1 MYDDVLV
8 PTDGGDGMETV
19 LDHAIAIASDHGATV
34 HGLYVVN
41 KRLYLAS
48 EKERQDDVV
57 AELREEGERAVEQV
71 AERARAAGLETVS
84 EVRQG
89 VPGREVLAYAEA
101 AGIDLIAMGT
111 HDPTDRDRP
120 ATLGSVADRVTNE
133 AAVPVL
139 TVRLDGD

>member
-8 PTDGGDGMETV
+8 PTDGGDEMDEV
-19 LDHAIAIASDHGATV
+19 LDHAITIAGDHDATV

-48 EKERQDDVV
+48 EKERQDDVIE
-57 AELREEGERAVEQV
+57 ELRQEGERAVSRV
-71 AERARAAGLETVS
+71 ADRAAEAGLDAVS

-89 VPGREVLAYAEA
+89 VPGREVLTYADEA
-101 AGIDLIAMGT
+101 DIDLVVMGT

-133 AAVPVL
+133 ASVPVL

>member
-8 PTDGGDGMETV
+8 PTDGGDGMDEV
-19 LDHAIAIASDHGATV
+19 LDHAIAIAGDHGATV

-48 EKERQDDVV
+48 EKERQEDVV
-57 AELREEGERAVEQV
+57 AELREEGERAVARV
-71 AERARAAGLETVS
+71 AERAREAGLEAVS

-89 VPGREVLAYAEA
+89 VPGREVLAYAESE
-101 AGIDLIAMGT
+101 GVDLIAMGS

-133 AAVPVL
+133 SPVPVL